1 VSVTTGATFEIN
13 KGQKFSANLSSAWR
27 PPHVAELDSNGTHQ
41 SVAAIEYGLLLN
53 DSTNAV
59 MNIDEVDFENEQ
71 ALKLVTSYQQQV
83 GALQFDVTGYAN
95 YIFNYI
101 YLKPGGITINLQGAL
116 PYFRYTQTDA
126 LFLGAVISGTWQAT
140 NRLKLGSMVS
150 LLRASDDRNRD
161 YLEFIPSNRY
171 ELSFRFEEPA
181 RFTLKDFFI
190 ETKLKYVDK
199 QRRAPRKIGPEEFQ
213 DAQEN
218 DTDVFNG
225 DYSNFDFMEA
235 PDAYFLLNVSTGFSV
250 KREKVKYDFRVSAD
264 NLLNTSYRE
273 YTNRL
278 RYFADDMGR
287 NITLAFKCIF

>member
-1 VSVTTGATFEIN
+1 
-13 KGQKFSANLSSAWR
+13 
-27 PPHVAELDSNGTHQ
+27 
-41 SVAAIEYGLLLN
+41 
-53 DSTNAV
+53 
-59 MNIDEVDFENEQ
+59 
-71 ALKLVTSYQQQV
+71 
-83 GALQFDVTGYAN
+83 
-95 YIFNYI
+95 
-101 YLKPGGITINLQGAL
+101 
-116 PYFRYTQTDA
+116 
-126 LFLGAVISGTWQAT
+126 
-140 NRLKLGSMVS
+140 LKLGSKVS
-150 LLRASDDRNRD
+150 LLRASDDRNKD
-161 YLEFIPSNRY
+161 YLVFIPSNRY

-181 RFTLKDFFI
+181 RFALKEFFI
-190 ETKLKYVDK
+190 ETKLRYVDE